1 MKEHCVRVH
10 KITVCAHE
18 MEGKGEVFSLVR
30 KYTPLYEKGIKK
42 TQNKSMETT
51 HITNSFYFQG

>member
-1 MKEHCVRVH
+1 MCVGG
-10 KITVCAHE
+10 
-18 MEGKGEVFSLVR
+18 GKGKNLCCS

-51 HITNSFYFQG
+51 NDLHLIFFSAIKHANINVDWGFE